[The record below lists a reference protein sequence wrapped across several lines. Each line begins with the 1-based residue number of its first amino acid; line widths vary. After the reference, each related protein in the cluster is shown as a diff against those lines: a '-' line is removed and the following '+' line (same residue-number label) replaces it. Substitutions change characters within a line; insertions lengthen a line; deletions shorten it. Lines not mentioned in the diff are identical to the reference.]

1 MRLKTLA
8 LAAAIAVCGPAL
20 AKKVN
25 ITAFSPASTDVKI
38 TFTGGD
44 AMRPAQVSTSRPAN
58 GSYQVEAGQLSGFLE
73 GESFLTFCT
82 EALATVEFGDPNT
95 PFQGPEYDLL
105 PAPPAFGSKR
115 TGDISRLFTAAYAS
129 VVDVSSAAA
138 FQAAVW
144 EIIYETKPPDGTFP
158 SYNLTD
164 GSFMGEA
171 VNGGDAAAFTGI
183 NGVLANLGSYG
194 RSYHV
199 EVLVNETL
207 QDYLSITAVPEPGTV
222 ALLAAGLGVIG
233 FVARR
238 RQTGRG

>member
-8 LAAAIAVCGPAL
+8 LVVAVAVAGPAL

-25 ITAFSPASTDVKI
+25 ITSFSPASTDVKI
-38 TFTGGD
+38 TFTSGAALRA
-44 AMRPAQVSTSRPAN
+44 AMAITSRPAD
-58 GSYQVEAGQLSGFLE
+58 GTYQVEAGQLSGFLD

-82 EALATVEFGDPNT
+82 EALANVDFGDPNT
-95 PFQGPEYDLL
+95 PLDGPDYALL
-105 PAPPAFGSKR
+105 PAPPEFGAKR

-144 EIIYETKPPDGTFP
+144 EIIYEGKPPAGTYP
-158 SYNLTD
+158 SYNLTN
-164 GSFMGEA
+164 GSFTGEA
-171 VNGGDAAAFTGI
+171 VNAGDAAAFSNI
-183 NGVLANLGSYG
+183 NGVLANLGSFG

-199 EVLVNETL
+199 EVLVNESF
-207 QDYLSITAVPEPGTV
+207 QDYLSITAVPEPGTY
-222 ALLAAGLGVIG
+222 ALLAAGLGVVG

-238 RQTGRG
+238 RQAGRG